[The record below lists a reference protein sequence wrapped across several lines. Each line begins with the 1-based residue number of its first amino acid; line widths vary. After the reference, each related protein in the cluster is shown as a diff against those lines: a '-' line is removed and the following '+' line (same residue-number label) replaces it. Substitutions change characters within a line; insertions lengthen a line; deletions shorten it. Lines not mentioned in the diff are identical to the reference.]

1 MTEQEHRIIIFTE
14 GSFDMNEPEWGW
26 MCAVDNAEGVGYED
40 RDAADAA
47 AQEHVR

>member
-1 MTEQEHRIIIFTE
+1 MTEQDHRIIIFAE
-14 GSFDMNEPEWGW
+14 GTEWGW
-26 MCAVDNAEGVGYED
+26 MCAVDNAEGVGYKD

>member
-1 MTEQEHRIIIFTE
+1 MTEQDHRIIIFTE
-14 GSFDMNEPEWGW
+14 QQFGRAGLTWNW

-40 RDAADAA
+40 HDAAEAA